1 MFECQGLA
9 MAGAIEIHDLTKRFG
24 EIIAVDGV
32 SLDVRQGEV
41 FGFLGP
47 NAAGKSTTV
56 KIAAT
61 LLTPN
66 QGTVIVDGHDVLEEG
81 PEVRASIGLLPEDGA
96 DTHYD
101 RLTAAQNLEYYG
113 RLYGVP
119 REELDTRID
128 ELLEFLELTERR
140 DQSPGLF
147 STGLKQ
153 KLSLARALVH
163 DPPVVF
169 LDEPTSSLDPI
180 MSKKVRDSIDKMSEA
195 QSKTFFMCTHL
206 LSEAETVCDRVAF
219 ISHGRLVELG
229 RPKDLRR
236 KFWVERTF
244 EVQLVGKDAAKG
256 QAVVQSTGLAKAVRF
271 ENNQVVFVTED
282 AERANPRIVKA
293 LVEAGLGVL
302 ELRERVPS
310 LEDVYVKVIGGR

>member
-1 MFECQGLA
+1 MTS
-9 MAGAIEIHDLTKRFG
+9 AIEIHDLTKRFG
-24 EIIAVDGV
+24 EITAVDGV
-32 SLDVRQGEV
+32 GLDVRKGEV

-61 LLTPN
+61 LLTPD
-66 QGTVIVDGHDVLEEG
+66 QGTVVVDGYDVLEEG

-101 RLTAAQNLEYYG
+101 RLTAAQNLQYYG

-119 REELDTRID
+119 REKLEARID

-153 KLSLARALVH
+153 KLSLARALIH
-163 DPPVVF
+163 DPSVVF

-180 MSKKVRDSIDKMSEA
+180 MSKKVREFIDKMSEA

-206 LSEAETVCDRVAF
+206 LSEAETICDRVAF
-219 ISHGRLVELG
+219 ISHGKLVELG
-229 RPKDLRR
+229 RPQDLRR
-236 KFWVERTF
+236 KFWIERTF
-244 EVQLVGKDAAKG
+244 ELQLAGKEVAKAKG
-256 QAVVQSTGLAKAVRF
+256 VVQSTGIVKGARV
-271 ENNQVVFVTED
+271 ENDRLVFVTEEAD
-282 AERANPRIVKA
+282 RANPKIVKA
-293 LVEAGLGVL
+293 LVEAGLSIV
-302 ELRERVPS
+302 ELRERIPS
-310 LEDVYVKVIGGR
+310 LEDVYFKVIGGK

>member
-1 MFECQGLA
+1 MIH
-9 MAGAIEIHDLTKRFG
+9 IEHLTKRFK
-24 EIIAVDGV
+24 EVLAVDDLN
-32 SLDVRQGEV
+32 LDIREGEV

-61 LLTPN
+61 LLTPDE
-66 QGTVIVDGHDVLEEG
+66 GTVVVDGHDVLEEG
-81 PEVRASIGLLPEDGA
+81 TEVRASIGLLPEDGA

-101 RLTAAQNLEYYG
+101 RLTAAQNLQYYG
-113 RLYGVP
+113 RLYDVP
-119 REELDTRID
+119 REKLEARID
-128 ELLEFLELTERR
+128 ELLEFLELSERR

-153 KLSLARALVH
+153 KLSLARALIH

-180 MSKKVRDSIDKMSEA
+180 MSKKVREFIVKMSEA

-206 LSEAETVCDRVAF
+206 LSEAETICDRVAF
-219 ISHGRLVELG
+219 ISHGKLVELG
-229 RPKDLRR
+229 RPQDLRR
-236 KFWVERTF
+236 KFWIERTF
-244 EVQLVGKDAAKG
+244 EVRLVGKDATKG
-256 QAVVQSTGLAKAVRF
+256 QAVVQSTGLAKAVRL
-271 ENNQVVFVTED
+271 ESNQVVFVTED
-282 AERANPRIVKA
+282 ADRVNPKIVKA
-293 LVEAGLGVL
+293 LVEAGQGVV